1 MTLLSMRFRQKIAKV
16 FAAVFLLGAV
26 LGISWEL
33 VLAQKKVNDLGRAIS
48 RGPVPSLVMGEAGR
62 EKIEERLDGYRVSR
76 GYERL
81 ELFNG
86 AGRKV
91 AESPAGGHGGEG
103 EEIQGVLT
111 SARAGV
117 RDPASGREV
126 AHLVVWRNM
135 EAEAAR
141 PLLAGLIAGLL
152 AVLIAWPLYLR
163 KLGGEL

>member
-16 FAAVFLLGAV
+16 FVAVFLLGAV
-26 LGISWEL
+26 FGISWEL
-33 VLAQKKVNDLGRAIS
+33 VLAQKKVNDLGSAIS
-48 RGPVPSLVMGEAGR
+48 RGPLPSLLKG
-62 EKIEERLDGYRVSR
+62 IPRLDEIQWRLERHRVSR
-76 GYERL
+76 GFERL
-81 ELFNG
+81 ELYNG
-86 AGRKV
+86 TGHKL
-91 AESPAGGHGGEG
+91 AESPPGEHGV
-103 EEIQGVLT
+103 IHGVLT
-111 SARAGV
+111 SVRAGV

>member
-1 MTLLSMRFRQKIAKV
+1 MTVLSMRFRQKIAKV
-16 FAAVFLLGAV
+16 FAAVFLVGAV
-26 LGISWEL
+26 FGISWEL

-48 RGPVPSLVMGEAGR
+48 RGPVPSLVMGKAGR

-91 AESPAGGHGGEG
+91 AESPAGGHG
-103 EEIQGVLT
+103 EIHGVLT